1 MLILETMECLLRHGA
16 DVNSK
21 TIDGWTPLH
30 SACRWGNVEAA
41 SLLLR
46 CKADLNAQTNSSQTP
61 LHLSSANKDS
71 KSVLELLLSQEN
83 IDISIQNS
91 MGETA
96 VNICRRNNPFSY
108 LFEMA
113 QDHINHLTKT

>member
-16 DVNSK
+16 DVKSK

-96 VNICRRNNPFSY
+96 VDICRRNNPFSY